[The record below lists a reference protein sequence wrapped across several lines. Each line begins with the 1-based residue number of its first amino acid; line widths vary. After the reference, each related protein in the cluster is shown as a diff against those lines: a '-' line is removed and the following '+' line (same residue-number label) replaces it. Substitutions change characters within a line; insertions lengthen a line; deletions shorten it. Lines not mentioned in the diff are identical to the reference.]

1 MLRMRLKKLYVRV
14 FGCPK
19 KNTSIVYKKI
29 KILLRDEFCRIGIIR
44 KFKLFLG
51 EMS

>member
-19 KNTSIVYKKI
+19 TNTSIVYKKNQNFI
-29 KILLRDEFCRIGIIR
+29 AG
-44 KFKLFLG
+44 
-51 EMS
+51 